1 MVTGSDPGTEPS
13 KTRLTRC
20 LTHITSRRYNDDL
33 QYSIALEAPAPC
45 YEGNVA
51 VWSLKTKH
59 RKKEMYCMGTY
70 QAPQVPQPGVTFGDE
85 RLVDPWAV
93 TMLQNTCSNLQVQNM
108 ALQQENAALKNK
120 SQSLQQQRE
129 NPLCKAANRAYLR
142 EFTAY
147 KTESLV
153 EFPDG
158 RYYLV
163 KENPL
168 GEPYKFIK
176 PVSDCTEFSA
186 RYANW
191 SIHGTA
197 LRVLKSSTDFLTE
210 FFQASVL
217 PMTNFSRTLWF
228 KDFTKVAA
236 HSAVEKMV
244 PGYFTCSLRS
254 FWVSRR
260 SIFNLYLGGIST
272 PQDGFSKSRQ
282 DVRRHWIVRFFVLML
297 WHPKTNW

>member
-1 MVTGSDPGTEPS
+1 
-13 KTRLTRC
+13 
-20 LTHITSRRYNDDL
+20 
-33 QYSIALEAPAPC
+33 
-45 YEGNVA
+45 
-51 VWSLKTKH
+51 
-59 RKKEMYCMGTY
+59 MGTY

-168 GEPYKFIK
+168 GEP
-176 PVSDCTEFSA
+176 
-186 RYANW
+186 
-191 SIHGTA
+191 
-197 LRVLKSSTDFLTE
+197 
-210 FFQASVL
+210 
-217 PMTNFSRTLWF
+217 
-228 KDFTKVAA
+228 
-236 HSAVEKMV
+236 
-244 PGYFTCSLRS
+244 
-254 FWVSRR
+254 
-260 SIFNLYLGGIST
+260 
-272 PQDGFSKSRQ
+272 
-282 DVRRHWIVRFFVLML
+282 
-297 WHPKTNW
+297 

>member
-1 MVTGSDPGTEPS
+1 
-13 KTRLTRC
+13 
-20 LTHITSRRYNDDL
+20 
-33 QYSIALEAPAPC
+33 
-45 YEGNVA
+45 
-51 VWSLKTKH
+51 
-59 RKKEMYCMGTY
+59 MGTY

-186 RYANW
+186 RYAN
-191 SIHGTA
+191 
-197 LRVLKSSTDFLTE
+197 
-210 FFQASVL
+210 
-217 PMTNFSRTLWF
+217 
-228 KDFTKVAA
+228 
-236 HSAVEKMV
+236 
-244 PGYFTCSLRS
+244 
-254 FWVSRR
+254 
-260 SIFNLYLGGIST
+260 
-272 PQDGFSKSRQ
+272 
-282 DVRRHWIVRFFVLML
+282 
-297 WHPKTNW
+297 